1 MDTSRIKEILQD
13 PKTRKILLIAGGSLV
28 VILMILIV
36 VALVS
41 SKNNNTPTNTSEGTT
56 TNNGTSGQITI
67 NYWGLWE
74 PDGVMSG
81 VIKDFENANPG
92 VTVLYSQQRF
102 STYESRIYTRLQQAY
117 NSTEPAPDVFRIH
130 NTWLPKF
137 RKYLAPLPST
147 IMTKDEYASTF
158 YPTAVEDF
166 TGKDG
171 LIYAIPWEIDGLAV
185 FYNKKI
191 FEDAGVTEVPKDWD
205 SFFELATKLTT
216 KDSSGKI
223 IQSGV
228 ALGTSTNIKHAS
240 EILSFLF
247 LQEGMQ
253 VIDSTKTTVTLN
265 TAKGQKVLN
274 QYTNFAM
281 GDTATWSSTLR
292 SDLEMFFAGKLAMM
306 IAPSWRAF
314 DIIDAAPQIEFG
326 IAPLPQLKANDY
338 EIYYSTYWGDA
349 VNSTSPNK
357 EMAWK
362 FVKYLSEKETEQKLY
377 SASSTVRA
385 FGEPYSRVDL
395 RDQMIGK
402 PYVSA
407 IAEMA
412 PYMKSWQMGDES
424 YVKSVLND
432 AITSVVENGKE
443 VSTALKN
450 AESAINSRLAQTN
463 K

>member
-1 MDTSRIKEILQD
+1 MDISRITEALQN
-13 PKTRKILLIAGGSLV
+13 PKTKKILLIAAGSLG
-28 VILMILIV
+28 VILIILVII
-36 VALVS
+36 ALVS
-41 SKNNNTPTNTSEGTT
+41 SKSSNKNTPSGGTT
-56 TNNGTSGQITI
+56 TGSKNNGQITI

-74 PDGVMSG
+74 PEGVMAG
-81 VIKDFENANPG
+81 VIKDFEDANPG

-117 NSTEPAPDVFRIH
+117 NSDEPAPDVFRIH

-137 RKYLAPLPST
+137 RKYLTPLPST

-158 YPTAVEDF
+158 YPTAVDDF

-191 FEDAGVTEVPKDWD
+191 FEDAGITEVPKDWD
-205 SFFELATKLTT
+205 SFFELATKLTV

-223 IQSGV
+223 TQSGV
-228 ALGTSTNIKHAS
+228 ALGTSNNIRHAS

-265 TAKGQKVLN
+265 TAKGQKVLK
-274 QYTNFAM
+274 QYTDFAM

-314 DIIDAAPQIEFG
+314 DIIDAAPQIEFD

-349 VNSTSPNK
+349 VNNTSPNK

-362 FVKYLSEKETEQKLY
+362 FVKFLSEKETEQKLY

-395 RDQMIGK
+395 KDEMIGK

-412 PYMKSWQMGDES
+412 PYMKSWQMGDET
-424 YVKSVLND
+424 YVKTALAD
-432 AITSVVENGKE
+432 AITSVIENGTD
-443 VSTALKN
+443 VSVALKK
-450 AESAINSRLAQTN
+450 AESTINSRLAQTN

>member
-1 MDTSRIKEILQD
+1 MMDIKKVLAE
-13 PKTRKILLIAGGSLV
+13 PKTKKILIIAVSVLV
-28 VILMILIV
+28 LLLMILIV
-36 VALVS
+36 VALIT
-41 SKNNNTPTNTSEGTT
+41 SKNKKTSTTNTNTT
-56 TNNGTSGQITI
+56 TNNNGQITL

-74 PDGVMSG
+74 PSTVMDQT
-81 VIKDFENANPG
+81 IKDFETANPG
-92 VTVLYSQQRF
+92 VKITYSQQRF
-102 STYESRIYTRLQQAY
+102 STYESRIYTRLQQASS
-117 NSTEPAPDVFRIH
+117 STEPAPDIFRIH

-137 RKYLAPLPST
+137 KQYLTAMPSSV
-147 IMTKDEYASTF
+147 MTRDQYASTF
-158 YPTAVEDF
+158 YPTALEDF

-185 FYNKKI
+185 FYNKEI
-191 FEDAGVTEVPKDWD
+191 FQNANVKEVPKDWD
-205 SFFELATKLTT
+205 SFFELATKLTV
-216 KDSSGKI
+216 KDSTNKI
-223 IQSGV
+223 TQSGV
-228 ALGTSTNIKHAS
+228 ALGTSRNINHAS
-240 EILSFLF
+240 EIISFLL
-247 LQEGMQ
+247 LQEG
-253 VIDSTKTTVTLN
+253 VDIIDSTKTKVTLN
-265 TAKGQKVLN
+265 TQKGQKVFK
-274 QYTNFAM
+274 QYTDFAS
-281 GDTATWSSTLR
+281 GDTAVWSSTLR

-314 DIIDAAPQIEFG
+314 DIIQAAPQIEFDM
-326 IAPLPQLKANDY
+326 APLPQLKANDF

-362 FVKYLSEKETEQKLY
+362 FVKYLSEQETQKQLY

-395 RDQMIGK
+395 NSEMKGK

-424 YVKSVLND
+424 FVKATINE
-432 AITSVVENGKE
+432 AITAILENNRDI
-443 VSTALKN
+443 SSALRN
-450 AESAINSRLAQTN
+450 AENTINSKLAETN